1 MANVTPHKRG
11 HPRRGMAV
19 STDEIDDEDDEY
31 FGANGTNAGPES
43 LKPKLS

>member
-1 MANVTPHKRG
+1 
-11 HPRRGMAV
+11 MAV

-31 FGANGTNAGPES
+31 FGANGTNVGPES